1 MRWDAWGKCA
11 VFGFTMFCNGAKIA
25 ALLTGF
31 IRQRVLRINVRKN
44 KGKRYTVTLKRYEA
58 ALATDRYFAKT
69 FLKPIKGG
77 CSYGSG
83 KVAQIKTLCGG
94 DSFNLDRLLM
104 RKHWPARRV
113 VFGWCTGAMESIR
126 KVALE
131 RRPAFR

>member
-1 MRWDAWGKCA
+1 MEDIVRWDAWGKCA

-69 FLKPIKGG
+69 FLKPIKVVVLTDLA
-77 CSYGSG
+77 
-83 KVAQIKTLCGG
+83 K
-94 DSFNLDRLLM
+94 LL
-104 RKHWPARRV
+104 R
-113 VFGWCTGAMESIR
+113 
-126 KVALE
+126 
-131 RRPAFR
+131 